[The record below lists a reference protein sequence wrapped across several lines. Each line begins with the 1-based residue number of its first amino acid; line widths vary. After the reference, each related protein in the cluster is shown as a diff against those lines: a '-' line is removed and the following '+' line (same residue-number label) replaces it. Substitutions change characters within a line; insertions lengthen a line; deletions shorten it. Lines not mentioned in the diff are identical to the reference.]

1 MGWTKHADAVL
12 AHREALTR
20 VRAGLRSLVGKLESR
35 EDCHKVIC
43 LLRHHERLCSALAYG
58 RRDGVIKVETG
69 SAINYKHKNMKVITE
84 ELIRK
89 GPKSFTF
96 RRAAA

>member
-12 AHREALTR
+12 AHRDALTR

-35 EDCHKVIC
+35 EGYRKAIR

-58 RRDGVIKVETG
+58 HRDGVIKAETG
-69 SAINYKHKNMKVITE
+69 SDINYRHKNMNLITG

-89 GPKSFTF
+89 GPKNFTF
-96 RRAAA
+96 RRAT

>member
-12 AHREALTR
+12 AYRDALTR
-20 VRAGLRSLVGKLESR
+20 VRAELRSLVGKLESR
-35 EDCHKVIC
+35 ENYRKAVR

-58 RRDGVIKVETG
+58 RRDRVIETETG
-69 SAINYKHKNMKVITE
+69 GAINYRHKNMGLITR

-89 GPKSFTF
+89 GATNFTF
-96 RRAAA
+96 RKES